1 MATVY
6 KIRNKQ
12 GLYSTG
18 GAHPTFTKSGKT
30 WKTKGALNNHF
41 NVLFETDHWRQFD
54 PYNGCELVE
63 IEVLESEK
71 SANPVSQWAK
81 DRRIAFD
88 KRNED
93 RARKLAEW
101 NKEYRKLLESK
112 PKF

>member
-6 KIRNKQ
+6 KIRNKK

-41 NVLFETDHWRQFD
+41 NVLFETAHWRQFD

-63 IEVLESEK
+63 IEVFESEM
-71 SANPVSQWAK
+71 SAKPIDVLI
-81 DRRIAFD
+81 DERRIVFD

-93 RARKLAEW
+93 RARKLAE
-101 NKEYRKLLESK
+101 YRKLLETK